1 MAPAQRASFQEK
13 AVHVIRA
20 VRRAKLLP
28 AEGVTESIME
38 KQALE
43 EPRLWETCVDGGVH
57 SHLQEVARL

>member
-1 MAPAQRASFQEK
+1 M
-13 AVHVIRA
+13 HVIRA

-57 SHLQEVARL
+57 PHLQEVARL